1 MLVDEESKIVIPET
15 RLLISDVNKELI
27 KYLANRPE
35 LLRDIRPRKFE
46 QVIAEIF
53 SDKGYKVELTPPTR
67 DGGFD
72 IYAAKNDTFGKLLYL
87 VECKRYAT
95 TNKVGVEIVRS
106 LNGVL
111 NQHRATAGIIVTT
124 SSFTARAVD
133 FETPFQHQMSL
144 KDFEDLKGW
153 LKEYKV

>member
-1 MLVDEESKIVIPET
+1 MLLDEESKIVIPET

-27 KYLANRPE
+27 KYLASRPE
-35 LLRDIRPRKFE
+35 LLRDIHPRKFE
-46 QVIAEIF
+46 QIIAEIF
-53 SDKGYKVELTPPTR
+53 SDKGFNVELTPATR

-72 IYAAKNDTFGKLLYL
+72 MYAAKNDAFGKLLYL

-111 NQHRATAGIIVTT
+111 NQRRATAGIIVTT
-124 SSFTARAVD
+124 SSFTSRAID
-133 FETPFQHQMSL
+133 FATPFQHQMSL
-144 KDFEDLKGW
+144 KDFEDLNCW
-153 LKEYKV
+153 LKEYKG